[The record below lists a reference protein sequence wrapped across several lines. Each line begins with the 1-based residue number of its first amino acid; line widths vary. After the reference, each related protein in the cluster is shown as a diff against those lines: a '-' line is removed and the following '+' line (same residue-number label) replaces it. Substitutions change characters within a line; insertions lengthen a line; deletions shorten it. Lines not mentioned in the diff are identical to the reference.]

1 MAENLLQMVT
11 GTAHDN
17 VDGLMLEGYKGT
29 LPLTMEMFP
38 ETPSPQ
44 WMIDA
49 GLAKKGDMSNII
61 TQLEGSDDIGWY
73 LFPTMVGGK
82 GLEKEFR
89 GGNIKEFIDT
99 YLGGKHFGLYDT
111 AKEATKADSLI
122 HDYFDRIKGYQQG
135 GVVQALYSM
144 I

>member
-1 MAENLLQMVT
+1 MANNFL
-11 GTAHDN
+11 N
-17 VDGLMLEGYKGT
+17 SYKGT

-61 TQLEGSDDIGWY
+61 TQLEGSDESGWY

-82 GLEKEFR
+82 ELEKEFR
-89 GGNIKEFIDT
+89 GGDVKEFIDK
-99 YLGGKHFGLYDT
+99 YLGGKHFGLYGSAD
-111 AKEATKADSLI
+111 EAMKADSLI
-122 HDYFDRIKGYQQG
+122 HRYFDEIKNYRHG
-135 GVVQALYSM
+135 GVVNTLLGMLLHGRQF
-144 I
+144 

>member
-38 ETPSPQ
+38 EKRWSDDQGRQ
-44 WMIDA
+44 WT
-49 GLAKKGDMSNII
+49 SNIK
-61 TQLEGSDDIGWY
+61 TRLEKDNGKWY

-82 GLEKEFR
+82 ELEKEFR